1 MFYNDD
7 FFKGTKT
14 IVRCCVDFVVDV
26 DLEAKFYSYVLNE
39 VRCTLKTGTRTQS
52 YKGG

>member
-26 DLEAKFYSYVLNE
+26 DLEEKMLFICIERGQVYFEDWN
-39 VRCTLKTGTRTQS
+39 
-52 YKGG
+52 